1 MKRTLAIG
9 LCLAVLL
16 VVAVVASGCGSSGSQ
31 DSGTAGTGADLTY
44 NIQACRAN
52 QRNLQSACA
61 MYFAEKGQWPRSLQD
76 LVPGY
81 MQAKDLQCPSG
92 GSYTMR
98 ASGGQVVITCP
109 NGHTL

>member
-1 MKRTLAIG
+1 MKKTWAIG
-9 LCLAVLL
+9 LCLAILL
-16 VVAVVASGCGSSGSQ
+16 VFAFVASGCGSGSSH
-31 DSGTAGTGADLTY
+31 DSGTAGAVTDLTY
-44 NIQACRAN
+44 NVQACRAN

-61 MYFAEKGQWPRSLQD
+61 MYFAEKGQWPRTLHD

-98 ASGGQVVITCP
+98 VSGGQVAVTCP
-109 NGHTL
+109 HGHNL